1 MFQNVSHILNDEVG
15 FLLCAI
21 PREKDMTQATALF
34 FFFFFFYFSCFFSL
48 CFHGPRLSS
57 AITSRFSNHAHLETF
72 NGSLSFIVAF
82 VIKVRSSTS
91 ISASLLA

>member
-21 PREKDMTQATALF
+21 PREKDMTQATARFL
-34 FFFFFFYFSCFFSL
+34 FFYFSCFFSL
-48 CFHGPRLSS
+48 CCHGPGLSS
-57 AITSRFSNHAHLETF
+57 PITSRFSNHAHLETF
-72 NGSLSFIVAF
+72 NGSFSFIVAF